1 MAQRKTKSQMF
12 FSGWC
17 FHFFKFLPIFGE
29 DVHFDEHIFQR
40 GWFNHQLGFGH
51 ALSMHDG
58 QFWNG
63 RFCCGLVVDRQRP

>member
-1 MAQRKTKSQMF
+1 MAQRKTKKSDVF
-12 FSGWC
+12 FWVVLS
-17 FHFFKFLPIFGE
+17 FFKFLPIFGE

-63 RFCCGLVVDRQRP
+63 RFCCRLVVDRQRP